1 MCKFSLFNDTNI
13 YKYRFLLQNA
23 NKIRLYVLI
32 MYKIGLQYITN
43 WIIPNIVFKYA
54 TDMAQPSSEKYR
66 CARNLVSLFQ
76 KQIKEFVFER
86 HDKSQC

>member
-1 MCKFSLFNDTNI
+1 M
-13 YKYRFLLQNA
+13 YKYLFSVHIA
-23 NKIRLYVLI
+23 SEICLYILI
-32 MYKIGLQYITN
+32 MYNIGLQYITN
-43 WIIPNIVFKYA
+43 WIMPNIVFKYA

-76 KQIKEFVFER
+76 KEIKEFVFER